1 LIGLI
6 KIKDFP
12 VSLQRFLNTLNQND
26 KINKLAIKRIF
37 LILSFLSFSMLLM
50 AQRSD
55 EERLAVQ
62 FYQDGEYE
70 KAEDLFSK
78 IYNKKPDTYIY
89 YYYYQTLLRLSNY
102 KELEKIVKKQI
113 RMQPSSQRF
122 KIDLGYVYE
131 ASNEQEKA
139 AKEYENAIKE
149 MPNNQNAIIDLY
161 NSFIAFNKKDY
172 AIATLQKGRRLLNN
186 DKLFSI
192 ELTNIYIQQ
201 NQTNKVIEEAL
212 NLIKD
217 NDAHFMQNSEQI
229 IQNLLLDDE
238 NKMRYQSVKTQLQ
251 KQIQKSPSN
260 SCYLR
265 LLYWICELNKDYAEA
280 LTLAKSIDKQEKGE
294 GSMVYYLANT
304 AAKNYDYNTAI
315 EGYNYVI
322 AKGEKSSLSV
332 SAEYALL
339 NVKYEKLLSTSPIRM
354 VDALNLEREFKKKIE
369 ENGIHSGTS
378 EWIRKYA
385 HLLAF
390 FVQKPNEAISL
401 LEQAI
406 QKSDET
412 KEQAIYKVDLADIQL
427 FIGNIWEAT
436 LLYSQVDKAFPND
449 TIGQF
454 AKYSNAKL
462 SFYIGEFK
470 WAKSQ
475 LDVLKAAT
483 SKLISNDAIY
493 LSLLISENEDDEE
506 DDEDTLLFA
515 EESSNLAL
523 RYYAKADFLIFQN
536 NDNEA
541 LQLLDSILLTFPL
554 SSLIDDVYFQK
565 AKINIRRGNYIE
577 AESLLKKLLATFSF
591 DILGDDA
598 TFLLAQLYDYYL
610 KDAAQAMVYYQKLM
624 KDYNNSILV
633 NDARYRFRILR
644 GDNPNQL

>member
-1 LIGLI
+1 MKKLLL
-6 KIKDFP
+6 
-12 VSLQRFLNTLNQND
+12 SLCFLL
-26 KINKLAIKRIF
+26 
-37 LILSFLSFSMLLM
+37 FSILLM
-50 AQRSD
+50 AQRTD

-70 KAEDLFSK
+70 KAEELFSK

-102 KELEKIVKKQI
+102 KELEKVVKKQI
-113 RMQPSSQRF
+113 KAQPSSQRF

-131 ASNEQEKA
+131 VSNEQEKA
-139 AKEYENAIKE
+139 TKEYENAIKE
-149 MPNNQNAIIDLY
+149 VPANQNAIIELY
-161 NSFIAFNKKDY
+161 NSFIAFNKRDY
-172 AIATLQKGRRLLNN
+172 AIAVLQKGRRLLNS
-186 DKLFSI
+186 DKLFSV

-201 NQTNKVIEEAL
+201 NQTNKVVEEAL

-217 NDAHFMQNSEQI
+217 NDAHFMPTSEQI

-238 NKMRYQSVKTQLQ
+238 NKMRYQSIKTQLQ
-251 KQIQKSPSN
+251 KQIQKNPSN

-280 LTLAKSIDKQEKGE
+280 LALAKTMDKQEKGE
-294 GSMVYYLANT
+294 GAAVYYLANT

-322 AKGEKSSLSV
+322 AKGEKSSFSTL
-332 SAEYALL
+332 AEYALL
-339 NVKYEKLLSTSPIRM
+339 NVKYEKLLSVLPMRM

-378 EWIRKYA
+378 EWLRKYA

-401 LEQAI
+401 LKQAI
-406 QKSDET
+406 QKSNDA
-412 KEQAIYKVDLADIQL
+412 KEQAIYKVNLADIQL
-427 FIGNIWEAT
+427 FTGNIWEAT

-449 TIGQF
+449 TVGQF
-454 AKYSNAKL
+454 AKFSNAKL

-493 LSLLISENEDDEE
+493 LSLLISENEEDEE
-506 DDEDTLLFA
+506 DEDTLLFEGA
-515 EESSNLAL
+515 SSNLAL
-523 RYYAKADFLIFQN
+523 LYYAKADFLIFQKK
-536 NDNEA
+536 DNEA
-541 LQLLDSILLTFPL
+541 LQMLDSVLIVSPLT
-554 SSLIDDVYFQK
+554 SLTDDVYFQK
-565 AKINIRRGNYIE
+565 AKINIRRGNYLE
-577 AESLLKKLLATFSF
+577 AESLLKKLLATYSF

-610 KDAAQAMVYYQKLM
+610 KDVTQAMTCYQKVM
-624 KDYNNSILV
+624 KDYSNSILV
-633 NDARYRFRILR
+633 NDARRRFRILR

>member
-1 LIGLI
+1 MK
-6 KIKDFP
+6 KI
-12 VSLQRFLNTLNQND
+12 VLTSCLLLLTV
-26 KINKLAIKRIF
+26 
-37 LILSFLSFSMLLM
+37 LLM
-50 AQRSD
+50 AQRTD

-70 KAEDLFSK
+70 KAEELFSK

-102 KELEKIVKKQI
+102 KELEKVVKKQI
-113 RMQPSSQRF
+113 KAQPSAQRF

-131 ASNEQEKA
+131 VSNEPKKA
-139 AKEYENAIKE
+139 VEEYENAIKE
-149 MPNNQNAIIDLY
+149 LSANQNAVIELH
-161 NSFIAFNKKDY
+161 NAFLAFAKRDY
-172 AIATLQKGRRLLNN
+172 AAATLQKGRRLLRD
-186 DKLFSI
+186 DKLFSV

-201 NQTNKVIEEAL
+201 NQTDKVIEEAL
-212 NLIKD
+212 NLVKD
-217 NDAHFMQNSEQI
+217 NDAHFMPTSEQI
-229 IQNLLLDDE
+229 IQNLLLNDE
-238 NKMRYQSVKTQLQ
+238 NKLRYQSIKTQLQ
-251 KQIQKSPSN
+251 KQIQKNPSN

-280 LTLAKSIDKQEKGE
+280 LILAKTMDKQEKGE
-294 GSMVYYLANT
+294 GGTVYYLANT
-304 AAKNYDYNTAI
+304 AARNHDYNTAI

-322 AKGEKSSLSV
+322 AKGDKSSFSTLS
-332 SAEYALL
+332 EYALL
-339 NVKYEKLLSTSPIRM
+339 NVKYEKLLSVLPIRM
-354 VDALNLEREFKKKIE
+354 ADALNLEREFKKKIE

-390 FVQKPNEAISL
+390 FVNKPTEAINL

-406 QKSDET
+406 QKSSDT
-412 KEQAIYKVDLADIQL
+412 KEQAVYKVDLADIQL
-427 FIGNIWEAT
+427 FTGNVWEAT
-436 LLYSQVDKAFPND
+436 LLYSQVDKALPND

-454 AKYSNAKL
+454 AKFSNAKL

-483 SKLISNDAIY
+483 SKLIANDAIY
-493 LSLLISENEDDEE
+493 LSLLISENEEDEE
-506 DDEDTLLFA
+506 ENEDTLLFETKSA
-515 EESSNLAL
+515 NLAL
-523 RYYAKADFLIFQN
+523 LYYAKADFLIFQHK
-536 NDNEA
+536 DNEA
-541 LQLLDSILLTFPL
+541 LQMLDSVMIISPLT
-554 SSLIDDVYFQK
+554 SLADDVYFQK

-577 AESLLKKLLATFSF
+577 AESLLKKLLATYSY

-610 KDAAQAMVYYQKLM
+610 KDVAQAMTYYQKVM

-633 NDARYRFRILR
+633 NDARARYRSLR
-644 GDNPNQL
+644 GDNINPL